1 MQHTALGEN
10 VIDELKSFSSQR
22 VFKELK
28 KIINREF
35 INQREC
41 AEKLGISPPNLTRSM
56 KKPTAKFIRKLE
68 GAMGKKLAVIDGK
81 EIQIIRS
88 ESIDQQKSESD
99 VRINNSADLVD
110 FYKSIITDKNII
122 IKDLKL
128 VIENQNDIIRNL
140 KEMKGG

>member
-1 MQHTALGEN
+1 MRHSNLGEN
-10 VIDELKSFSSQR
+10 VVEELRDFGSKR
-22 VFKELK
+22 VFSELK

-68 GAMGKKLAVIDGK
+68 DAMGKKLAVIDGK

-88 ESIDQQKSESD
+88 DNNDELKSESGTGTNKNED
-99 VRINNSADLVD
+99 PAD
-110 FYKSIITDKNII
+110 FYKSIIDDKDII

-128 VIENQNDIIRNL
+128 IIENQKDIIRSL
-140 KEMKGG
+140 QEKKGG